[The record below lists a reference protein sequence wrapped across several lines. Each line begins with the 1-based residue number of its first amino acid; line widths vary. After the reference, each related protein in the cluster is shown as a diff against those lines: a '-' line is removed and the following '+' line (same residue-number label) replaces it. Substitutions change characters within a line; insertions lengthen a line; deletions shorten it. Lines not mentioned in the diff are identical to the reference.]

1 MKARIQSNE
10 FIKIKV
16 LGENNQPKKVKQN
29 KTKPP
34 PQQQQQQKID
44 KQTKKTYF
52 QR

>member
-29 KTKPP
+29 KTKP
-34 PQQQQQQKID
+34 
-44 KQTKKTYF
+44 KQ
-52 QR
+52 